1 MIGKDLRKKDLKSNM
16 PITSTTASETILTI
30 TDADG
35 IQTGSKD
42 MKQTVERLQKIE
54 NQMETIG
61 ENIRKEGQVYRA
73 ELEER
78 QRLGLHGEAAIK
90 HYNEW
95 MKKYGMEHLMVKE
108 D

>member
-1 MIGKDLRKKDLKSNM
+1 M

-61 ENIRKEGQVYRA
+61 ENIRKEDQVYRA

>member
-1 MIGKDLRKKDLKSNM
+1 M

-78 QRLGLHGEAAIK
+78 QRLGLHGDAAIK

>member
-1 MIGKDLRKKDLKSNM
+1 
-16 PITSTTASETILTI
+16 
-30 TDADG
+30 
-35 IQTGSKD
+35 
-42 MKQTVERLQKIE
+42 MKQTVDRLQKLE

-61 ENIRKEGQVYRA
+61 ENIRREGQVYQA

>member
-1 MIGKDLRKKDLKSNM
+1 MLKDYILFRYFLYLFTQINED
-16 PITSTTASETILTI
+16 TI
-30 TDADG
+30 
-35 IQTGSKD
+35 
-42 MKQTVERLQKIE
+42 MKQTVDRLQEIE
-54 NQMETIG
+54 SQMETIG

>member
-1 MIGKDLRKKDLKSNM
+1 MVKDYILFRYFLYLCTQINED
-16 PITSTTASETILTI
+16 TI
-30 TDADG
+30 
-35 IQTGSKD
+35 
-42 MKQTVERLQKIE
+42 MKQTVDRLQEIE
-54 NQMETIG
+54 SQMETIG

>member
-1 MIGKDLRKKDLKSNM
+1 M

>member
-1 MIGKDLRKKDLKSNM
+1 M
-16 PITSTTASETILTI
+16 PITSKKTASQSI
-30 TDADG
+30 TPKTAADG
-35 IQTGSKD
+35 IETGSNS
-42 MKQTVERLQKIE
+42 MKQSLGRLHQIE
-54 NQMETIG
+54 SQMEAIG
-61 ENIRKEGQVYRA
+61 ENIRKEEQVYRA

-108 D
+108 N

>member
-1 MIGKDLRKKDLKSNM
+1 MLKDYILFRYFLYLCTQINEDTIMKK
-16 PITSTTASETILTI
+16 
-30 TDADG
+30 
-35 IQTGSKD
+35 
-42 MKQTVERLQKIE
+42 TVDRLQEIE
-54 NQMETIG
+54 SQMEAIG
-61 ENIRKEGQVYRA
+61 QNIRKEEQVYRA

-108 D
+108 N

>member
-1 MIGKDLRKKDLKSNM
+1 MLKDYILFRYFLYLCTQINED
-16 PITSTTASETILTI
+16 TI
-30 TDADG
+30 
-35 IQTGSKD
+35 
-42 MKQTVERLQKIE
+42 MKQTVDRLQEIE

>member
-1 MIGKDLRKKDLKSNM
+1 MLKDYILFRYFLYLCTQINED
-16 PITSTTASETILTI
+16 TI
-30 TDADG
+30 
-35 IQTGSKD
+35 
-42 MKQTVERLQKIE
+42 MKQTVDRLQEIE
-54 NQMETIG
+54 SQMETIG
-61 ENIRKEGQVYRA
+61 EDIRKEGQVYRA

>member
-1 MIGKDLRKKDLKSNM
+1 MLKDYILFRYFLYLCTQINED
-16 PITSTTASETILTI
+16 TI
-30 TDADG
+30 
-35 IQTGSKD
+35 
-42 MKQTVERLQKIE
+42 MKQTVDRLQEIE
-54 NQMETIG
+54 SQMEAIG
-61 ENIRKEGQVYRA
+61 QNIRKEEQVYRA

>member
-1 MIGKDLRKKDLKSNM
+1 
-16 PITSTTASETILTI
+16 
-30 TDADG
+30 
-35 IQTGSKD
+35 
-42 MKQTVERLQKIE
+42 MKQTVDRLQEIE
-54 NQMETIG
+54 SQMEAIG
-61 ENIRKEGQVYRA
+61 ENIRKEKQVYRA

-108 D
+108 G

>member
-1 MIGKDLRKKDLKSNM
+1 M

-35 IQTGSKD
+35 IQTGNKD

>member
-1 MIGKDLRKKDLKSNM
+1 MLRDY
-16 PITSTTASETILTI
+16 ITIRYFLYLCTQINEDTI
-30 TDADG
+30 
-35 IQTGSKD
+35 
-42 MKQTVERLQKIE
+42 MKQTVDRLQEIE
-54 NQMETIG
+54 SQMETIG

>member
-1 MIGKDLRKKDLKSNM
+1 M

-42 MKQTVERLQKIE
+42 MKQTVERLTKIE

-108 D
+108 N

>member
-1 MIGKDLRKKDLKSNM
+1 MLKDYILFRYFLYLCTQINED
-16 PITSTTASETILTI
+16 TI
-30 TDADG
+30 
-35 IQTGSKD
+35 
-42 MKQTVERLQKIE
+42 MKQTVDRLQEIE
-54 NQMETIG
+54 SQMEAIG
-61 ENIRKEGQVYRA
+61 ENIRKEEQVYRA

-108 D
+108 G

>member
-1 MIGKDLRKKDLKSNM
+1 
-16 PITSTTASETILTI
+16 
-30 TDADG
+30 
-35 IQTGSKD
+35 
-42 MKQTVERLQKIE
+42 MKQTVDRLQKLE

-61 ENIRKEGQVYRA
+61 ENIRREGQVYQA

-95 MKKYGMEHLMVKE
+95 MKRYNMEHLMVKE

>member
-1 MIGKDLRKKDLKSNM
+1 MLKDYILFRYFLYLCTQINED
-16 PITSTTASETILTI
+16 TI
-30 TDADG
+30 
-35 IQTGSKD
+35 
-42 MKQTVERLQKIE
+42 MKQTVDRLQEIE
-54 NQMETIG
+54 SQMETIG
-61 ENIRKEGQVYRA
+61 ENIRREGQVYRA

>member
-1 MIGKDLRKKDLKSNM
+1 M

-61 ENIRKEGQVYRA
+61 ENIRKEEQVYRA

-108 D
+108 G

>member
-1 MIGKDLRKKDLKSNM
+1 MLKDYILFRYFLYLCTQINED
-16 PITSTTASETILTI
+16 TI
-30 TDADG
+30 
-35 IQTGSKD
+35 
-42 MKQTVERLQKIE
+42 MKQTVDRLQEIE
-54 NQMETIG
+54 SQMETIG
-61 ENIRKEGQVYRA
+61 ENIRKEEQVYRA

-95 MKKYGMEHLMVKE
+95 MKKHGMEHLMVKE

>member
-1 MIGKDLRKKDLKSNM
+1 M

-42 MKQTVERLQKIE
+42 MKQTVERLHKIE

-61 ENIRKEGQVYRA
+61 ENIRKEEQVYRA

>member
-1 MIGKDLRKKDLKSNM
+1 MLKDYILFRYFLYLCTQINED
-16 PITSTTASETILTI
+16 TII
-30 TDADG
+30 
-35 IQTGSKD
+35 
-42 MKQTVERLQKIE
+42 KQTVDRLQEIE
-54 NQMETIG
+54 SQMETIG
-61 ENIRKEGQVYRA
+61 ENIRREGQVYRA

>member
-1 MIGKDLRKKDLKSNM
+1 MLKDYILFRYFLYLCTQINED
-16 PITSTTASETILTI
+16 TI
-30 TDADG
+30 
-35 IQTGSKD
+35 

-108 D
+108 G

>member
-1 MIGKDLRKKDLKSNM
+1 
-16 PITSTTASETILTI
+16 
-30 TDADG
+30 
-35 IQTGSKD
+35 
-42 MKQTVERLQKIE
+42 MKQSLGRLHQIE
-54 NQMETIG
+54 SQMEAIG
-61 ENIRKEGQVYRA
+61 ENIHKEEQVYRA

-108 D
+108 G

>member
-1 MIGKDLRKKDLKSNM
+1 MLKDYILFRYFLYLCTQINED
-16 PITSTTASETILTI
+16 TI
-30 TDADG
+30 
-35 IQTGSKD
+35 
-42 MKQTVERLQKIE
+42 MKQTVDRCQEIE
-54 NQMETIG
+54 SQMETIG

>member
-1 MIGKDLRKKDLKSNM
+1 
-16 PITSTTASETILTI
+16 
-30 TDADG
+30 
-35 IQTGSKD
+35 
-42 MKQTVERLQKIE
+42 MKQTVDRLQEIE
-54 NQMETIG
+54 SQMETIG

>member
-1 MIGKDLRKKDLKSNM
+1 MLKDYILFRYFLYLCTQINED
-16 PITSTTASETILTI
+16 TI
-30 TDADG
+30 
-35 IQTGSKD
+35 

-73 ELEER
+73 GLEER